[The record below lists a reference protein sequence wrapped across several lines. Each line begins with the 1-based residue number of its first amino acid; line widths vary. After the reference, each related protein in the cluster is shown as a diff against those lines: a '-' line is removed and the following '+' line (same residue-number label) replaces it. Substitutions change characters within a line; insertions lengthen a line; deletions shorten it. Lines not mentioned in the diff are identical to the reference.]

1 MAIKTLDETNKKIIE
16 LLQKDGRMTYSEIG
30 KMLNISRTA
39 VQKRVTE
46 MEEKGIICGY
56 TAVIKQEKI
65 ADFKTFIL
73 NIEVH
78 PAHYKKL
85 REILEKAPETST
97 VVLLTGKGHLMAICS
112 LKDVEEAS
120 AFGIRIQ
127 EQCTGIIT
135 MSTQVVLDVIKGNIL
150 PEKQF

>member
-30 KMLNISRTA
+30 KTLNISRTA

-85 REILEKAPETST
+85 REILEPF
-97 VVLLTGKGHLMAICS
+97 I
-112 LKDVEEAS
+112 
-120 AFGIRIQ
+120 F
-127 EQCTGIIT
+127 
-135 MSTQVVLDVIKGNIL
+135 
-150 PEKQF
+150 

>member
-1 MAIKTLDETNKKIIE
+1 MTIKTLDETNKKIIE

-30 KMLNISRTA
+30 KTLNISRTA

-73 NIEVH
+73 TVEVQSG
-78 PAHYKKL
+78 HYKNVK
-85 REILEKAPETST
+85 ETLEKAPETST
-97 VVLLTGKGHLMAICS
+97 VVSVTGKGQLMAICT
-112 LKDVEEAS
+112 LGDADGMRNFMK
-120 AFGIRIQ
+120 RLNR
-127 EQCTGIIT
+127 QCEGIIT
-135 MSTQVVLDVIKGNIL
+135 IDAQLVLDVIKGNIL